1 MSVVIAN
8 LSHHTQKVIDTA
20 SLGTAGVT
28 GAVAA
33 ITLNQIAI
41 VLTIIS
47 LLLNIGWMIL
57 KYRYLTQHGGDAMW
71 GKGND

>member
-1 MSVVIAN
+1 
-8 LSHHTQKVIDTA
+8 
-20 SLGTAGVT
+20 LGTAGVT

>member
-1 MSVVIAN
+1 VIAN
-8 LSHHTQKVIDTA
+8 LSHHTQKVIDTT

-41 VLTIIS
+41 ILTIIS
-47 LLLNIGWMIL
+47 LLLNIGWMVL
-57 KYRYLTQHGGDAMW
+57 KYRYLSKHGADAFW
-71 GKGND
+71 GSNRDG